1 MMGSLNTPIAS
12 WSGKRIWIIGA
23 SSGIGAAL
31 AQSLL
36 RAGASVAV
44 SARRETELTA
54 VIEGHPKA
62 AAVVLDVSRTE
73 DWRPA
78 LESVVNALGGLDLVV
93 MSAARY
99 DPMHSWDIDLAKV
112 QQSFDLN
119 VVSLYKGLAV
129 VVPHLLAQRFG
140 GIALI
145 GSISGYTGL
154 PKALVYGATK
164 ASLNNLAETLYF
176 ELAPKGLN
184 VYLVNPGFVA
194 TPMTAGNDFDMPGLM
209 TPEEAAQQIKIGLEK
224 GRFEIRF
231 PKGFANGLRW
241 ISRLPYRWRFPL
253 LHKATGL

>member
-1 MMGSLNTPIAS
+1 MIRALNSPITS
-12 WSGKRIWIIGA
+12 WSGKRVWIIGA

-31 AQSLL
+31 AQDLL
-36 RAGASVAV
+36 TAGASVAV
-44 SARRETELTA
+44 SARREPELAA
-54 VIEGHPKA
+54 VIQGHSHGV
-62 AAVVLDVSRTE
+62 AVSLDVSRTE

-78 LESVVNALGGLDLVV
+78 LERVLSALGGLDLVV

-99 DPMHSWDIDLAKV
+99 DPMHAWDIDLDKV

-129 VVPHLLAQRFG
+129 VVPHLLAQRTG

-164 ASLNNLAETLYF
+164 ASLNHLAETLYF
-176 ELAPKGLN
+176 ELAPKGLS

-209 TPEEAAQQIKIGLEK
+209 TPQQAAEQIKIGMEK

>member
-1 MMGSLNTPIAS
+1 MMGSLNSPIAS
-12 WSGKRIWIIGA
+12 WPGKRVWIIGA

-36 RAGASVAV
+36 QAGASVAV
-44 SARRETELTA
+44 SARRERELET
-54 VIEGHPKA
+54 VIKGHANA
-62 AAVVLDVSRTE
+62 AAVVLDVSRAE

-78 LESVVNALGGLDLVV
+78 LDQVVTALGGLDLVV
-93 MSAARY
+93 MGAARY
-99 DPMHSWDIDLAKV
+99 DAMHAWDIDLNKV

-129 VVPHLLAQRFG
+129 VVPHLLAQRSG

-194 TPMTAGNDFDMPGLM
+194 TPMTAANDFDMPGLM
-209 TPEEAAQQIKIGLEK
+209 TPEQAAEQIKLGLEK

>member
-1 MMGSLNTPIAS
+1 MMGSLNSPIAS
-12 WSGKRIWIIGA
+12 WQGKRVWIIGA

-44 SARRETELTA
+44 SARREAELAA
-54 VIEGHPKA
+54 VIQGYAKA

-73 DWRPA
+73 DWSPA
-78 LESVVNALGGLDLVV
+78 LQRVVNALGGLDLVV

-99 DPMHSWDIDLAKV
+99 DPMHAWEIDLAKV

-129 VVPHLLAQRFG
+129 VVPHLLAQRAG

-176 ELAPKGLN
+176 ELAPRGLN

-194 TPMTAGNDFDMPGLM
+194 TPMTAVNDFDMPGLM
-209 TPEEAAQQIKIGLEK
+209 TPEQAAEQIKLGLEK

-241 ISRLPYRWRFPL
+241 ISRLPYRWRFTL

>member
-1 MMGSLNTPIAS
+1 M
-12 WSGKRIWIIGA
+12 WIIGA

-36 RAGASVAV
+36 QAGASEAV
-44 SARRETELTA
+44 SARREPELAT
-54 VIEGHPKA
+54 VIQGHTKA
-62 AAVVLDVSRTE
+62 AAIVLDVSRAE

-78 LESVVNALGGLDLVV
+78 LEQVVNALGGLDLVV

-99 DPMHSWDIDLAKV
+99 DPMHSWDIDLDKV

-129 VVPHLLAQRFG
+129 VVPHMLSQRSG

-176 ELAPKGLN
+176 ELAPKGLS

-194 TPMTAGNDFDMPGLM
+194 TPMTAANDFDMPGLM
-209 TPEEAAQQIKIGLEK
+209 TPEQAAEQIKLGLEK